1 MSLSSQL
8 NVDAPRLHVAAWN
21 DGAVLLDIEHDRLL
35 KLNQTGAEIWEMLKA
50 RETETQIALK
60 IAERYGVDQK
70 QVADDVRRLVGRIAE
85 LGIGPVLS
93 TLVGQPMSRDEVN
106 AQGSYPWYGQRG
118 DETPPQ
124 PKRATVFFA
133 LLGLAAFD
141 LVLWL
146 LSLKSLCS
154 LVQNWPFRPSNSSD
168 SLVIGK
174 VCSAVEKACV
184 WYPRRALCLQR
195 SAITTCL
202 LRSMGIRARMTIGAR
217 PMPLLAHA
225 WVEVDGAVVNDW
237 PRVKTFYRSL
247 VSY

>member
-1 MSLSSQL
+1 MSPSSQL
-8 NVDAPRLHVAAWN
+8 NVGASRLQVAASN
-21 DGAVLLDIEHDRLL
+21 DGAVLLDVEHDRLL
-35 KLNQTGAEIWEMLKA
+35 KLNRTGAEIWEMLKA
-50 RETETQIALK
+50 KETEAQIAVK
-60 IAERYGVDQK
+60 IAERYGIDQK
-70 QVADDVRRLVGRIAE
+70 QAAEDVRRLVGRIAE
-85 LGIGPVLS
+85 LGVGPVLS
-93 TLVGQPMSRDEVN
+93 TSVGQPMSRDENN
-106 AQGSYPWYGQRG
+106 APVSYPWYGQRG
-118 DETPPQ
+118 HETSPQ
-124 PKRATVFFA
+124 PKRATIFFA

-154 LVQNWPFRPSNSSD
+154 LVQHWPLRPANHRD
-168 SLVIGK
+168 SLAIGQ

-184 WYPRRALCLQR
+184 WYPKRALCLQR

-202 LRSMGIRARMTIGAR
+202 LRSVGIRARLTIGAR